1 MKLRAG
7 VVLMPL
13 IFLAALASGCA
24 TSPLPPGGRGVSV
37 GAAIPAG
44 AGRAATAAQ
53 ILAEA
58 DAAQDQPQRLGA
70 LIAALDTM
78 GARPAADQAD
88 PVAPWRL
95 RAQMP
100 RTAPYRGRV
109 LGPAYRAGTLDPGG
123 SVRLP
128 QLFDGGRAARVAVAT
143 RGQAALDLI
152 VLDTEARPVC
162 PPGRTPSR
170 ECNWTPLFSSRFE
183 IVLTNASGT
192 AATYYLVIE

>member
-1 MKLRAG
+1 MRRGQGAIL
-7 VVLMPL
+7 V
-13 IFLAALASGCA
+13 LAALASGCA
-24 TSPLPPGGRGVSV
+24 TRPVPIEQQGDPVITSL
-37 GAAIPAG
+37 AAAT
-44 AGRAATAAQ
+44 GRAATAARL
-53 ILAEA
+53 LAEA
-58 DAAQDQPQRLGA
+58 DAAQDQPQRLGT

-78 GARPAADQAD
+78 GVRPAADTAD
-88 PVAPWRL
+88 PMALWRQ
-95 RAQMP
+95 RAELP

-143 RGQAALDLI
+143 RNRALVDLI
-152 VLDTEARPVC
+152 VLDTEAKPVC
-162 PPGRTPSR
+162 PPGKAASR

-192 AATYYLVIE
+192 TATYYLVID

>member
-1 MKLRAG
+1 MRRGQGAILA
-7 VVLMPL
+7 
-13 IFLAALASGCA
+13 LAAFASGCA
-24 TSPLPPGGRGVSV
+24 TRPVQIEQQGDPVAASLAPVS
-37 GAAIPAG
+37 
-44 AGRAATAAQ
+44 GRATTAARL
-53 ILAEA
+53 LAEA
-58 DAAQDQPQRLGA
+58 DAAQDQPQRLGT

-78 GARPAADQAD
+78 GVRPAADTAD
-88 PVAPWRL
+88 PMAQWRL
-95 RAQMP
+95 RAEMP

-143 RGQAALDLI
+143 RNRALVDLI
-152 VLDTEARPVC
+152 VLDAEAKPVC
-162 PPGRTPSR
+162 PPGKAASR

-192 AATYYLVIE
+192 AATYYLVID